1 MHVTRTAIL
10 LAALATAT
18 LPVVA
23 RAQSQPTGV
32 ARTAEAVSVIEAVD
46 QRERSVILRNEDG
59 RLTTLFLGDRVRNLP
74 QVKAGDRVVTRVT
87 EAVAV
92 AMAKPDGRA
101 PAAAGEAAEVAP
113 PGSMPGAAYMRGVR
127 ALVTI
132 DEVDRR
138 NNTVSFTGPAG
149 NQRTV
154 TLRDPKMRDFARRL
168 RRGDQVQV
176 AIVESVSIEVVR

>member
-10 LAALATAT
+10 LAAFATAT
-18 LPVVA
+18 LPA
-23 RAQSQPTGV
+23 ASHAQQQPTGV
-32 ARTAEAVSVIEAVD
+32 GRTVEAVSIIEAVD

-59 RLTTLFLGDRVRNLP
+59 KLTTLFLGDRVRNLP

-132 DEVDRR
+132 DAVDRR
-138 NNTVSFTGPAG
+138 ANTVTFTDPQG

-168 RRGDQVQV
+168 RAGDQVQV
-176 AIVESVSIEVVR
+176 AVVESVTIDVVR